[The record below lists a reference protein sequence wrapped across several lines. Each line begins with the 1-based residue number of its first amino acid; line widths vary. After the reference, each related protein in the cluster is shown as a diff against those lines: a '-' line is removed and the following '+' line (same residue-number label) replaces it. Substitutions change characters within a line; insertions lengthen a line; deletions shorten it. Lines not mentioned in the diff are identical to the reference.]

1 MDTYGNKQNN
11 TKNHNLVK
19 RVSQVVN
26 AEKAA
31 GKQVL
36 CIYWV
41 CIQIEFNIFYAWF
54 KYLILLTFTVDVKLE
69 V

>member
-26 AEKAA
+26 AKRLQ
-31 GKQVL
+31 GNK
-36 CIYWV
+36 
-41 CIQIEFNIFYAWF
+41 FYVSTGFAF
-54 KYLILLTFTVDVKLE
+54 KLNSTFSMLGLNTGYC
-69 V
+69 

>member
-26 AEKAA
+26 AKRLQ
-31 GKQVL
+31 GNN
-36 CIYWV
+36 
-41 CIQIEFNIFYAWF
+41 FM
-54 KYLILLTFTVDVKLE
+54 YLLGLHSN
-69 V
+69 